1 MFNRVYVV
9 LGTMKW
15 IIVGTYLSKA
25 RRIVERRTKEMR
37 KVGPKKERNRW
48 RESPTSSRGSQRGLF
63 PKRRLHLTDD

>member
-1 MFNRVYVV
+1 MYNRVYVI

-48 RESPTSSRGSQRGLF
+48 RETNIQQRKSAWTV
-63 PKRRLHLTDD
+63 P